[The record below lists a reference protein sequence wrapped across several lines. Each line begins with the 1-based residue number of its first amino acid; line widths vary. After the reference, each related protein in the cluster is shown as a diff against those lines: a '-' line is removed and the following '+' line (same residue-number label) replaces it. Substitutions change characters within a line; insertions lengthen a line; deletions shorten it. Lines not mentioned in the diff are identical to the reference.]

1 VSEPE
6 PGARDSLG
14 LFASLRRMLATLV
27 ELGHTRLELAS
38 VEFEAE
44 LHHLQS
50 TLLWSIAAIFSAA
63 VGLLLL
69 ALTVLV
75 VFWDTHRLL
84 AAGGVTAF
92 FLLFAAGAALLVQYR
107 VRTRPHLLAGTIE
120 ELKRDAA
127 ALDGALR

>member
-1 VSEPE
+1 MNEPE
-6 PGARDSLG
+6 PGAREGLG
-14 LFASLRRMLATLV
+14 LFASLRRLLATAV

-38 VEFEAE
+38 VELEAE

-63 VGLLLL
+63 IALLLL

-84 AAGGVTAF
+84 AAGAVTAF
-92 FLLFAAGAALLVQYR
+92 FLLFAAGAALLVRYR
-107 VRTRPHLLAGTIE
+107 ARTRPHLLAGTIE

-127 ALDGALR
+127 TLDGARR